1 MRWAGRWLQPYAG
14 SFALCHS
21 RTHFQSSI
29 CAVLVQNIGQARR
42 SVPCPTAGRPLG
54 QLSPSASR
62 GTAWHRCYSRPLRPF
77 NARAFSD
84 QQKLRGR
91 SNPAWAPVLARNR
104 PDPRLPVLGTAGF
117 QPPNRPNSLEGVS
130 TSCKSGPSASG
141 WVCSHFPG
149 RTLDRAGECDCLLC
163 TPLIQLVQMDQQAGL
178 LSCNAVCAW
187 ICPFEARHP
196 ASAMNETAPGCCP
209 CISCCKPV
217 RTPPLQ
223 AQQTARRHGSH
234 WQ

>member
-1 MRWAGRWLQPYAG
+1 MKTSCFERFPVQPAPLLLAQPCPAGPCHHRMSAYAPPHAMG
-14 SFALCHS
+14 RQMAPALC
-21 RTHFQSSI
+21 R
-29 CAVLVQNIGQARR
+29 LLR
-42 SVPCPTAGRPLG
+42 SVPLTNTLPVLY
-54 QLSPSASR
+54 L
-62 GTAWHRCYSRPLRPF
+62 RCYCAKHWPGKAFCTVSDGRQAIGPAQPFSLKGHSLAQLLLRPF

-149 RTLDRAGECDCLLC
+149 RTLDRAGECDCLHTSDPTGADGPAGRSAFLQCCLC
-163 TPLIQLVQMDQQAGL
+163 LD
-178 LSCNAVCAW
+178 LSV
-187 ICPFEARHP
+187 
-196 ASAMNETAPGCCP
+196 
-209 CISCCKPV
+209 
-217 RTPPLQ
+217 
-223 AQQTARRHGSH
+223 
-234 WQ
+234 